1 MIHVGT
7 NNCTSD
13 AKVNTGTSEYLAM
26 VTEVQERAPNTN
38 IIVSTICPRNDEH
51 SGRVNKLNDKIKQIA
66 NDRGCVLVDHDKNF
80 KYGDSTVDKLLIE
93 DRGLHLT
100 KAGTKRLLTNLNAV
114 HEIKKSPG
122 SWTKVKRGNE
132 RGNRQRFPPRARTY
146 SSRHGA
152 LGGTGHGTGRSRPL
166 PQPRSHTPQHH
177 EHGPRPTRGCYFC
190 GANNHMMRNCR
201 YGQPIQCYDCGA
213 YGHKAHQNVCQ
224 PF

>member
-1 MIHVGT
+1 MIRDINAKGLKHTDVKCIRGGNAQKVRETLNEYMDIDKFDSLMIRVGT

-38 IIVSTICPRNDEH
+38 IILSMDCPRTDEH
-51 SGRVNKLNDKIKQIA
+51 TGRVNKLNDKIKQIA
-66 NDRGCVLVDHDKNF
+66 NDGGCVLVDHDKNF
-80 KYGDSTVDKLLIE
+80 KYGDSTFDKSVIE

-100 KAGTKRLLTNLNAV
+100 KAGTKRLLMNLNAF

-132 RGNRQRFPPRARTY
+132 RGNRQCFSPCARTY
-146 SSRHGA
+146 SSCHGA
-152 LGGTGHGTGRSRPL
+152 RGGTGYGRGGSTYGPNRHRP
-166 PQPRSHTPQHH
+166 P
-177 EHGPRPTRGCYFC
+177 
-190 GANNHMMRNCR
+190 
-201 YGQPIQCYDCGA
+201 
-213 YGHKAHQNVCQ
+213 

>member
-38 IIVSTICPRNDEH
+38 IILSTICPRTDEH
-51 SGRVNKLNDKIKQIA
+51 LGRVNKLNDKIKQIA
-66 NDRGCVLVDHDKNF
+66 NGRGCVLVDHDKNF
-80 KYGDSTVDKLLIE
+80 KYGDSTVDKSVIE
-93 DRGLHLT
+93 DLGLHLT

-132 RGNRQRFPPRARTY
+132 RGKRQRFSPRARTLIFVTSR
-146 SSRHGA
+146 SSRRRWSRD
-152 LGGTGHGTGRSRPL
+152 RSL
-166 PQPRSHTPQHH
+166 
-177 EHGPRPTRGCYFC
+177 
-190 GANNHMMRNCR
+190 
-201 YGQPIQCYDCGA
+201 
-213 YGHKAHQNVCQ
+213 KAPSTAQITY
-224 PF
+224 PATS